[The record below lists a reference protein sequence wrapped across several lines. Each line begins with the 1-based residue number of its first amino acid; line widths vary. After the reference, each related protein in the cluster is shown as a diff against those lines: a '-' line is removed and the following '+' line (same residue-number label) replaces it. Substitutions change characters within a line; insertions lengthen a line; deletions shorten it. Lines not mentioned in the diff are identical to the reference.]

1 MKTLSL
7 ILGIAALAGCDMA
20 PKTNYEGKYI
30 WNGGIVVETLDLA
43 NNGAAMHSI
52 ELPGEKNAEIVT
64 IFKSVQL
71 HQAKW
76 SEEGGKIKVQG
87 LRKQE
92 KGDEEAWWIV
102 EPQPSGDLIRH
113 NEDGQFVRFVK
124 S

>member
-7 ILGIAALAGCDMA
+7 ILAIAALAGCDMA

-43 NNGAAMHSI
+43 NGGAAMHSI
-52 ELPGEKNAEIVT
+52 ELPGEKNAEIVAV
-64 IFKSVQL
+64 FKSVQL